1 MCEWRPDPE
10 FSITKKEK
18 TYKLS
23 FIHINMVP
31 VPTVFLSVHWGLESD
46 RIPNSLSL
54 LFSSLSQWK
63 WLLRGWEDVREN
75 TVLIKQRE
83 RERGSPAKLNE
94 NNRARGN
101 TNWGSSQL
109 YSAELCVIGI
119 HDRVNVETCQEENWT
134 GSTGICYLIWALET
148 HRLKT
153 VKWFDHIFRTASV
166 HNFPLIDL
174 FLNQP
179 L

>member
-1 MCEWRPDPE
+1 
-10 FSITKKEK
+10 
-18 TYKLS
+18 
-23 FIHINMVP
+23 MVP

-46 RIPNSLSL
+46 SIPNSLSL
-54 LFSSLSQWK
+54 LFSSPLTAKMTPQ
-63 WLLRGWEDVREN
+63 RVGRRQREHGVDK
-75 TVLIKQRE
+75 TERARE
-83 RERGSPAKLNE
+83 RERGSPAELNE

-119 HDRVNVETCQEENWT
+119 NDRVNVETCQEENWT
-134 GSTGICYLIWALET
+134 GSTGICYFIWASET

-153 VKWFDHIFRTASV
+153 VKWFDHLFLTASV